1 MPGSIGKNMIFDDDK
16 MTRLLGS
23 IEANRLVLLCG
34 AGLSIPPPSN
44 LMSAVGVSRF
54 CYDKYQHTKVL
65 PPAMR
70 DGIDQLA
77 GHFHG
82 THEFDSVFIDS
93 LVPWNELVG
102 EPNAGHAAVSDLLI
116 SRAADVALSANFD
129 PLIEQWASS
138 RKIAMQGALDGQEAL
153 DFTKHTSPLVKF
165 HGCMLRGRRETLWT
179 EAQLAEVKISQRV
192 KACSDWMK
200 LKLPGKDL
208 LIIGFWTDWG
218 YLNNVLADSLSA
230 TAFGSVTVV
239 DTASAADLQTKAP
252 KLWATLTGGTATF
265 RHVQASGADA
275 LAELRTAF
283 SKVWLKKFYAL
294 AEPLL
299 KAEGKPYSPID
310 PAMSCEELYDCR
322 RDAEGI
328 PYNRAA
334 QSKQPSK
341 EAAQASYFHHLLIQA
356 KATPDGAWYKHGGK
370 RVRVVQGA
378 GQDLN
383 SVRERYNEPPALDQP
398 DVVVCAGALDL
409 AVPGSLMSPGVG
421 ASIVRPSGGGPAHW
435 MTLDQARGELS
446 I

>member
-1 MPGSIGKNMIFDDDK
+1 MIFDDDTI
-16 MTRLLGS
+16 TRLLGS
-23 IEANRLVLLCG
+23 IEANHLVLLCG
-34 AGLSIPPPSN
+34 AGLSIPSPSN
-44 LMSAVGVSRF
+44 LMSAVGVSRA

-93 LVPWNELVG
+93 LVPWDDLVG

-116 SRAADVALSANFD
+116 SRAADAALSANFD

-138 RKIAMQGALDGQEAL
+138 KKIAMRGALDGQEAM

-165 HGCMLRGRRETLWT
+165 HGCMVRGRKETLWT

-218 YLNNVLADSLSA
+218 YLNDVLADSLSA

-239 DTASAADLQTKAP
+239 DPATRADLQTKAP
-252 KLWATLTGGTATF
+252 KLWTTLTGGTATF
-265 RHVQASGADA
+265 RHLQASGADA

-294 AEPLL
+294 GEPLL
-299 KAEGKPYSPID
+299 TAEGKPYSPID

-334 QSKQPSK
+334 RLKEPSH

-370 RVRVVQGA
+370 RVRVIQGA
-378 GQDLN
+378 GQGLN
-383 SVRERYNEPPALDQP
+383 SVRDRYKEPPALPQADI
-398 DVVVCAGALDL
+398 VVCAGSLDL
-409 AVPGSLMSPGVG
+409 GAPGSLIGPGVG
-421 ASIVRPSGGGPAHW
+421 ASIVRSTGGGGAQW
-435 MTLDQARGELS
+435 MTLDQARGVMA